1 MWTNHELFKLNSSER
16 FFLGNLIEVQP
27 SERHNPLI
35 EHWISDKANDS
46 TFQDY
51 VVKKKIVKSVHG
63 NVTIR
68 VNKRLLHVFLIMMS
82 LNSHRRSF
90 KIEKSETE
98 LRIILDSWMEKLRIF
113 CLAEKAVFSK
123 IIRFCYFCILFKAN
137 K

>member
-1 MWTNHELFKLNSSER
+1 MSLKKNNSLPLVVRTNHELFKLNSSER

-82 LNSHRRSF
+82 LNSLAKSKSQKLSF
-90 KIEKSETE
+90 ASFWTVEWK
-98 LRIILDSWMEKLRIF
+98 
-113 CLAEKAVFSK
+113 
-123 IIRFCYFCILFKAN
+123 N
-137 K
+137 